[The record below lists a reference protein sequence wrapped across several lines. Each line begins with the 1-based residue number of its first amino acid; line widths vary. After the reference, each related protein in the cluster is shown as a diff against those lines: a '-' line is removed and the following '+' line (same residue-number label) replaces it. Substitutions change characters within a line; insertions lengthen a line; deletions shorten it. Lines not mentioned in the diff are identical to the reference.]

1 MCWCVNKINFI
12 EKPNEFHKTATEDI
26 VVYKF
31 GYVKDEKFYPFVK
44 KDFFYKPN
52 IINEEIKL
60 VLIDYLY
67 NNYYWHRMNKMMIE
81 EGYHS
86 YNNRGICSL
95 FSRDYI
101 LDYASASH
109 FGKFIIPKGTEY
121 YENKQGEIVSS
132 QIMWTGEYKQNI
144 PLNMEDIIKNI
155 NKKILK

>member
-1 MCWCVNKINFI
+1 M
-12 EKPNEFHKTATEDI
+12 
-26 VVYKF
+26 
-31 GYVKDEKFYPFVK
+31 K

-81 EGYHS
+81 DGYHS

-144 PLNMEDIIKNI
+144 PLNVEDIIKNI